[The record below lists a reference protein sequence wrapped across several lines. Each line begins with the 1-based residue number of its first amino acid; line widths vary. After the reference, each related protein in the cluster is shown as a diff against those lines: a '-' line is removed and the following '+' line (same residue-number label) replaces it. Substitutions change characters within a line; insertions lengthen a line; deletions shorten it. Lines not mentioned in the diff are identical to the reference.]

1 MDFTTSWWL
10 LKLANAVLSM
20 KFLKREKTHRK
31 GKISKKNKML
41 DEGMALQG
49 RDEKQEMN
57 EILVRDKEEL

>member
-1 MDFTTSWWL
+1 
-10 LKLANAVLSM
+10 M